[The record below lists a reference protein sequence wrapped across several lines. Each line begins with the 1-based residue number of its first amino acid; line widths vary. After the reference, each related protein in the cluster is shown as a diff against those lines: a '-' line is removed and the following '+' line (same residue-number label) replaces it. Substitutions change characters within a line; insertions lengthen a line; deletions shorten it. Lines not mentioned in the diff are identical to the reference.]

1 MDTLGVHG
9 LEFGV
14 WGLGCLLGGFR
25 VHWAVQ
31 SLLNGPNLH
40 YHPKPLN
47 PKPVVAEL
55 LKRTPQKHVTS
66 EFSF

>member
-1 MDTLGVHG
+1 M
-9 LEFGV
+9 
-14 WGLGCLLGGFR
+14 GFR
-25 VHWAVQ
+25 VSSGGVGVHWAVQ
-31 SLLNGPNLH
+31 GLLNDPSLH

-55 LKRTPQKHVTS
+55 LKMTPQKHATP